1 MKKTIIMS
9 VAAALLGSCA
19 KLTSG
24 DAVPD
29 NDRKYPVSIRFEC
42 PGMTTTRTLNEEP
55 QVTIEDLNLY
65 LFHSTNADAA
75 KHLYLSPATGD
86 FRTELSAGE
95 YTLYAVANVG
105 SDLGNLSEKE
115 LRKAG
120 MTAVN
125 EEDLPHGDI
134 LPLSVQTQLSIT
146 GPANVSVPLVR
157 CLARIEL
164 NLSVAPQQRERI
176 TLRSV
181 QILSAPRLAA
191 YFADN
196 APSEDDAVTNYAPR
210 SITGHSYNGTFYVP
224 ENLQGTVAGITD
236 PTQKAH
242 DNAPEQATCIHIEAV
257 NQTGRKLDYFIYPG
271 ENDTDNFDIRRNR
284 RYIIHATVLGENTI
298 DTRVSTTDVVLGSV
312 KPSYRPDEPLST
324 ELRLLTVNNPDPSY
338 SFSYRIY
345 EGAASELRVQGR
357 PLAQNT
363 PLPVDFSGS
372 EYRLPILYTQTA
384 PGEVRIGLSVT
395 DGYGYSV
402 EKELRATYKAP
413 EPIVADLSPLAGSVC
428 HIAQSFTLDLSE
440 REYEGSFGVV
450 CELPQGAGTLAYGTA
465 SNTITSGRRLTLP
478 AGSHT
483 FFFTGTQSGPALIR
497 FTLSDTN
504 GQSLTVERSVTMT
517 PLIIHIRPR
526 FVYGTCRV
534 PQSGGLVR
542 MDSYLDFSVD
552 TDRPLLHEIALKF
565 DCSLT
570 LESTTTPSTQ
580 KIKKLDPLTCMLTPN
595 RPSYSAQ
602 ALYYSAESPLYYADA
617 SGNPTSVMRHG
628 YQVRDY
634 SRFVQDI
641 TNRPSDNSVSYILDG
656 AVWSHVN
663 K

>member
-1 MKKTIIMS
+1 MT
-9 VAAALLGSCA
+9 
-19 KLTSG
+19 
-24 DAVPD
+24 VP
-29 NDRKYPVSIRFEC
+29 V
-42 PGMTTTRTLNEEP
+42 TLRRI
-55 QVTIEDLNLY
+55 V
-65 LFHSTNADAA
+65 
-75 KHLYLSPATGD
+75 
-86 FRTELSAGE
+86 
-95 YTLYAVANVG
+95 
-105 SDLGNLSEKE
+105 
-115 LRKAG
+115 
-120 MTAVN
+120 
-125 EEDLPHGDI
+125 
-134 LPLSVQTQLSIT
+134 
-146 GPANVSVPLVR
+146 
-157 CLARIEL
+157 ARIDL
-164 NLSVAPQQRERI
+164 KLSVAPQLRERI
-176 TLRSV
+176 ALRSV
-181 QILSAPRLAA
+181 QILSAPLLAA

-196 APSEDDAVTNYAPR
+196 APSEDDAVTDYAPR

-236 PTQKAH
+236 PTQKAP
-242 DNAPEQATCIHIEAV
+242 DKAPEQATCIHIEAV

-284 RYIIHATVLGENTI
+284 RYIVHATVMGENTI

-324 ELRLLTVNNPDPSY
+324 ELRLLTVNNPEPSY

-363 PLPVDFSGS
+363 PLPVDFSGN
-372 EYRLPILYTQTA
+372 EYRLPILYTQAA

-413 EPIVADLSPLAGSVC
+413 EPIVADLSSLAGSVC
-428 HIAQSFTLDLSE
+428 HTAQSFTLDISE

-450 CELPQGAGTLAYGTA
+450 CELAEGAGTLAYGTA
-465 SNTITSGRRLTLP
+465 SNTIAGGRRLTLP

-497 FTLSDTN
+497 LTLSDTN

-570 LESTTTPSTQ
+570 LESTTIPSTQ
-580 KIKKLDPLTCMLTPN
+580 KIKNLDPLTCMLTPN

-628 YQVRDY
+628 YQLRDY
-634 SRFVQDI
+634 SRLVQDI

-656 AVWSHVN
+656 AVWSRVN

>member
-1 MKKTIIMS
+1 MKTYLLLILW
-9 VAAALLGSCA
+9 AAVLCGCS
-19 KLTSG
+19 KLARTE
-24 DAVPD
+24 DPATAAEI
-29 NDRKYPVSIRFEC
+29 PVCFQIEC
-42 PGMTTTRTLNEEP
+42 PKMDEP
-55 QVTIEDLNLY
+55 TKAPTDAQEKTVKDLNLY
-65 LFHSTNADAA
+65 LFCKNAAGKDE
-75 KHLYLSPATGD
+75 HIY
-86 FRTELSAGE
+86 SAGS
-95 YTLYAVANVG
+95 ANITRKLTVG
-105 SDLGNLSEKE
+105 DYDLFVIANAGGDLGN
-115 LRKAG
+115 
-120 MTAVN
+120 MTRAQV
-125 EEDLPHGDI
+125 EQSARTVGGEAALETGSA
-134 LPLSVQTQLSIT
+134 LPLSAKTSF
-146 GPANVSVPLVR
+146 SVKAAMTVPVVLRRIVA
-157 CLARIEL
+157 CIEL

-176 TLRSV
+176 APRSV

-196 APSEDDAVTNYAPR
+196 APSEDDAVTDYASR

-236 PTQKAH
+236 PTQKAP
-242 DNAPEQATCIHIEAV
+242 DKAPEQATCIHIEAV

-284 RYIIHATVLGENTI
+284 RYIVHATVMGENTI

-345 EGAASELRVQGR
+345 EGAASELRIQGR

-363 PLPVDFSGS
+363 PPPVDFSGS
-372 EYRLPILYTQTA
+372 EYRLPILYTQAA

-413 EPIVADLSPLAGSVC
+413 EPIVADLSSLAGSVC
-428 HIAQSFTLDLSE
+428 HTAQSFTLDLSE

-450 CELPQGAGTLAYGTA
+450 CELAEGAGTLAYGTA
-465 SNTITSGRRLTLP
+465 SNTITGGRRLTLP
-478 AGSHT
+478 AGNHT

-497 FTLSDTN
+497 FTLNDTN

-517 PLIIHIRPR
+517 PLIIHVRPR

-570 LESTTTPSTQ
+570 LESTTIPSTQ

-595 RPSYSAQ
+595 RPNYSAQ

-634 SRFVQDI
+634 SRLVQDI

-656 AVWSHVN
+656 AVWSRVN

>member
-1 MKKTIIMS
+1 MKTYLLLILW
-9 VAAALLGSCA
+9 AAVLCGCS
-19 KLTSG
+19 KLARTE
-24 DAVPD
+24 DPATAAEI
-29 NDRKYPVSIRFEC
+29 PVCFQIEC
-42 PGMTTTRTLNEEP
+42 PKMDEP
-55 QVTIEDLNLY
+55 TKAPTDAQEKTVKDLNLY
-65 LFHSTNADAA
+65 LFCKNAAGKDE
-75 KHLYLSPATGD
+75 HIY
-86 FRTELSAGE
+86 SAGS
-95 YTLYAVANVG
+95 ANITRKLTVG
-105 SDLGNLSEKE
+105 DYDLFVIANAGGDLGN
-115 LRKAG
+115 
-120 MTAVN
+120 MTRAQV
-125 EEDLPHGDI
+125 EQSARTVGGEAALETGSA
-134 LPLSVQTQLSIT
+134 LPLSAKTSF
-146 GPANVSVPLVR
+146 SVKAAMTVPVVLRRIVA
-157 CLARIEL
+157 CIEL

-176 TLRSV
+176 APRSV

-196 APSEDDAVTNYAPR
+196 APSEDDAVTDYASR
-210 SITGHSYNGTFYVP
+210 SITGHSYNGTFDVP
-224 ENLQGTVAGITD
+224 ENLQGAVAGVTD
-236 PTQKAH
+236 PTEKAP
-242 DNAPEQATCIHIEAV
+242 DKAPEQATCIHIEAV

-284 RYIIHATVLGENTI
+284 RYIVHATVMGENTI

-345 EGAASELRVQGR
+345 EGAASELRIQGR

-372 EYRLPILYTQTA
+372 EYRLPILYTQAA

-413 EPIVADLSPLAGSVC
+413 EPIVADLSSLAGSVC
-428 HIAQSFTLDLSE
+428 HTAQSFTLDLSE

-450 CELPQGAGTLAYGTA
+450 CELAEGAGTLAYGTA
-465 SNTITSGRRLTLP
+465 SNTITGGRRLTLP
-478 AGSHT
+478 AGNHT

-497 FTLSDTN
+497 FTLNDTN

-517 PLIIHIRPR
+517 PLIIHVRPR

-570 LESTTTPSTQ
+570 LESTTIPSTQ

-595 RPSYSAQ
+595 RPNYSAQ

-634 SRFVQDI
+634 SRLVQDI

-656 AVWSHVN
+656 AVWSRVN

>member
-1 MKKTIIMS
+1 MKTYLLLILW
-9 VAAALLGSCA
+9 AAVLCGCS
-19 KLTSG
+19 KLARTE
-24 DAVPD
+24 DPATAAEI
-29 NDRKYPVSIRFEC
+29 PVCFQIEC
-42 PGMTTTRTLNEEP
+42 PKMDEP
-55 QVTIEDLNLY
+55 TKAPTDAQEKTVKDLNLY
-65 LFHSTNADAA
+65 LFCKNAAGKDE
-75 KHLYLSPATGD
+75 HIY
-86 FRTELSAGE
+86 SAGS
-95 YTLYAVANVG
+95 ANITRKLTVG
-105 SDLGNLSEKE
+105 DYDLFVIANAGGDLGN
-115 LRKAG
+115 
-120 MTAVN
+120 MTRAQV
-125 EEDLPHGDI
+125 EQAARTVGGEAALETGSA
-134 LPLSVQTQLSIT
+134 LPLSAKTSF
-146 GPANVSVPLVR
+146 SVKAAMTVPVVLRRIVA
-157 CLARIEL
+157 CIEL

-176 TLRSV
+176 APRSV

-196 APSEDDAVTNYAPR
+196 APSEDDAVTDYASR

-236 PTQKAH
+236 PTQKAP
-242 DNAPEQATCIHIEAV
+242 DKAPEQATCIHIEAV

-284 RYIIHATVLGENTI
+284 RYIVHATVMGENTI

-345 EGAASELRVQGR
+345 EGAASELRIQGR

-372 EYRLPILYTQTA
+372 EYRLPILYTQAA

-413 EPIVADLSPLAGSVC
+413 EPIVADLSSLAGSVC
-428 HIAQSFTLDLSE
+428 HTAQSFTLDLSE

-450 CELPQGAGTLAYGTA
+450 CELAEGAGTLAYGTA
-465 SNTITSGRRLTLP
+465 SNTITGGRRLTLP
-478 AGSHT
+478 AGNHT

-497 FTLSDTN
+497 FTLNDTN

-517 PLIIHIRPR
+517 PLIIHVRPR

-570 LESTTTPSTQ
+570 LESTTIPSTQ

-595 RPSYSAQ
+595 RPNYSAQ

-634 SRFVQDI
+634 SRLVQDI

-656 AVWSHVN
+656 AVWSRVN

>member
-1 MKKTIIMS
+1 MKTYLLLILW
-9 VAAALLGSCA
+9 AAVLCGCS
-19 KLTSG
+19 KLARTE
-24 DAVPD
+24 DPATAAEI
-29 NDRKYPVSIRFEC
+29 PVCFQIEC
-42 PGMTTTRTLNEEP
+42 PKMDEP
-55 QVTIEDLNLY
+55 TKAPTDAQEKTVKDLNLY
-65 LFHSTNADAA
+65 LFCKNAAGKDE
-75 KHLYLSPATGD
+75 HIY
-86 FRTELSAGE
+86 SAGS
-95 YTLYAVANVG
+95 ANITRKLTVG
-105 SDLGNLSEKE
+105 DYDLFVIANAGGDLGN
-115 LRKAG
+115 
-120 MTAVN
+120 MTRAQV
-125 EEDLPHGDI
+125 EQSARTVGGEAALETGSA
-134 LPLSVQTQLSIT
+134 LPLSAKTSF
-146 GPANVSVPLVR
+146 SVKAAMTVPVVLRRIVA
-157 CLARIEL
+157 CIEL

-176 TLRSV
+176 APRSV

-196 APSEDDAVTNYAPR
+196 APSEDDAVTDYASR

-236 PTQKAH
+236 PTQKAP
-242 DNAPEQATCIHIEAV
+242 DKAPEQATCIHIEAV

-284 RYIIHATVLGENTI
+284 RYIVHATVMGENTI

-345 EGAASELRVQGR
+345 EGAASELRIQGR

-372 EYRLPILYTQTA
+372 EYRLPILYTQAA

-413 EPIVADLSPLAGSVC
+413 EPIVADLSSLAGSVC
-428 HIAQSFTLDLSE
+428 HTAQSFTLDLSE

-450 CELPQGAGTLAYGTA
+450 CELAEGAGTLAYGTA
-465 SNTITSGRRLTLP
+465 SNTITGGRRLTLP
-478 AGSHT
+478 AGNHT

-497 FTLSDTN
+497 FTLNDTN

-517 PLIIHIRPR
+517 PLIIHVRPR

-552 TDRPLLHEIALKF
+552 TDRPLLHEIALQF

-570 LESTTTPSTQ
+570 LESTTIPSTQ

-595 RPSYSAQ
+595 RPNYSAQ
-602 ALYYSAESPLYYADA
+602 ALFYSAESPLYYADA

-634 SRFVQDI
+634 SRLVQDI

-656 AVWSHVN
+656 AVWSRVN

>member
-1 MKKTIIMS
+1 MKTYLLLILW
-9 VAAALLGSCA
+9 AAVLCGCS
-19 KLTSG
+19 KLARTE
-24 DAVPD
+24 DPATAAEI
-29 NDRKYPVSIRFEC
+29 PVCFQIEC
-42 PGMTTTRTLNEEP
+42 PKMDEP
-55 QVTIEDLNLY
+55 TKAPTDAQEKTVKDLNLY
-65 LFHSTNADAA
+65 LFCKNAAGKDE
-75 KHLYLSPATGD
+75 HIY
-86 FRTELSAGE
+86 SAGS
-95 YTLYAVANVG
+95 ANITRKLTVG
-105 SDLGNLSEKE
+105 DYDLFVIANAGGDLGN
-115 LRKAG
+115 
-120 MTAVN
+120 MTRAQV
-125 EEDLPHGDI
+125 EQSARTVGGEAALETGSA
-134 LPLSVQTQLSIT
+134 LPLSAKTSF
-146 GPANVSVPLVR
+146 SVKAAMTVPVVLRRIVA
-157 CLARIEL
+157 CIEL

-176 TLRSV
+176 APRSV

-196 APSEDDAVTNYAPR
+196 APSEDDAVTDSASR

-236 PTQKAH
+236 PTQKAP
-242 DNAPEQATCIHIEAV
+242 DKAPEQATCIHIEAV

-271 ENDTDNFDIRRNR
+271 ENDPDNFDIRRNR
-284 RYIIHATVLGENTI
+284 RYIVHATVMGENTI

-345 EGAASELRVQGR
+345 EGAASELRIQGR

-372 EYRLPILYTQTA
+372 EYRLPILYTQAA

-413 EPIVADLSPLAGSVC
+413 EPIVADLSSLAGSVC
-428 HIAQSFTLDLSE
+428 HTAQSFTLDLSE

-450 CELPQGAGTLAYGTA
+450 CELAEGAGTLAYGTA
-465 SNTITSGRRLTLP
+465 SNTITGGRRLTLP
-478 AGSHT
+478 AGNHT

-497 FTLSDTN
+497 FTLNDTN

-517 PLIIHIRPR
+517 PLIIHVRPR

-570 LESTTTPSTQ
+570 LESTTIPSTQ

-595 RPSYSAQ
+595 RPNYSAQ

-634 SRFVQDI
+634 SRLVQDI

-656 AVWSHVN
+656 AVWSRVN

>member
-1 MKKTIIMS
+1 MKTYLLLILW
-9 VAAALLGSCA
+9 AAVLCGCS
-19 KLTSG
+19 KLARTE
-24 DAVPD
+24 DPATAAEI
-29 NDRKYPVSIRFEC
+29 PVCFQIEC
-42 PGMTTTRTLNEEP
+42 PKMDEP
-55 QVTIEDLNLY
+55 TKAPTDAQEKTVKDLNLY
-65 LFHSTNADAA
+65 LFCKNAAGKDE
-75 KHLYLSPATGD
+75 HIY
-86 FRTELSAGE
+86 SAGS
-95 YTLYAVANVG
+95 ANITRKLTVG
-105 SDLGNLSEKE
+105 DYDLFVIANAGGDLGN
-115 LRKAG
+115 
-120 MTAVN
+120 MTRAQV
-125 EEDLPHGDI
+125 EQSARTVGGEAALETGSA
-134 LPLSVQTQLSIT
+134 LPLSAKTSF
-146 GPANVSVPLVR
+146 SVKAAMTVPVVLRRIVA
-157 CLARIEL
+157 CIEL

-176 TLRSV
+176 APRSV

-196 APSEDDAVTNYAPR
+196 APSEDDAVTDYASR

-236 PTQKAH
+236 PTQKAP
-242 DNAPEQATCIHIEAV
+242 DKAPEQATCIHIEAV

-284 RYIIHATVLGENTI
+284 RYIVHATVMGENTI

-345 EGAASELRVQGR
+345 EGAASELRIQGR

-372 EYRLPILYTQTA
+372 EYRLPILYTQAA

-395 DGYGYSV
+395 DGYGYSG

-413 EPIVADLSPLAGSVC
+413 EPIVADLSSLAGSVC
-428 HIAQSFTLDLSE
+428 HTAQSFTLDLSE

-450 CELPQGAGTLAYGTA
+450 CELAEGAGTLAYGTA
-465 SNTITSGRRLTLP
+465 SNTITGGRRLTLP
-478 AGSHT
+478 AGNHT

-497 FTLSDTN
+497 FTLNDTN

-517 PLIIHIRPR
+517 PLIIHVRPR

-570 LESTTTPSTQ
+570 LESTTIPSTQ

-595 RPSYSAQ
+595 RPNYSAQ

-634 SRFVQDI
+634 SRLVQDI

-656 AVWSHVN
+656 AVWSRVN

>member
-1 MKKTIIMS
+1 MKTYLLLILW
-9 VAAALLGSCA
+9 AAVLCGCS
-19 KLTSG
+19 KLARTE
-24 DAVPD
+24 DPATAAEI
-29 NDRKYPVSIRFEC
+29 PVCFQIEC
-42 PGMTTTRTLNEEP
+42 PKMDEP
-55 QVTIEDLNLY
+55 TKAPTDAQEKTVKDLNLY
-65 LFHSTNADAA
+65 LFCKNAAGKDE
-75 KHLYLSPATGD
+75 HIY
-86 FRTELSAGE
+86 SAGS
-95 YTLYAVANVG
+95 ANITRKLTVG
-105 SDLGNLSEKE
+105 DYDLFVIANAGGDLGN
-115 LRKAG
+115 
-120 MTAVN
+120 MTRAQV
-125 EEDLPHGDI
+125 EQSARTVGGEAALETGSA
-134 LPLSVQTQLSIT
+134 LPLSAKTSF
-146 GPANVSVPLVR
+146 SVKAAMTVPVVLRRIVA
-157 CLARIEL
+157 CIEL

-176 TLRSV
+176 APRSV

-196 APSEDDAVTNYAPR
+196 APSEDDAVTDYASR

-236 PTQKAH
+236 PTQKAP
-242 DNAPEQATCIHIEAV
+242 DKAPEQATCIHIEAV

-284 RYIIHATVLGENTI
+284 RYIVHATVMGENTI

-345 EGAASELRVQGR
+345 EGAASELRIQGR

-372 EYRLPILYTQTA
+372 EYRLPILYTQAA

-413 EPIVADLSPLAGSVC
+413 EPIVADLSSLAGSVC
-428 HIAQSFTLDLSE
+428 HTAQSFTLDLSE

-450 CELPQGAGTLAYGTA
+450 CELAEGAGTLAYGTA
-465 SNTITSGRRLTLP
+465 SNTITGGRRPTLP
-478 AGSHT
+478 AGNHT

-497 FTLSDTN
+497 FTLNDTN

-517 PLIIHIRPR
+517 PLIIHVRPR

-570 LESTTTPSTQ
+570 LESTTIPSTQ

-595 RPSYSAQ
+595 RPNYSAQ

-634 SRFVQDI
+634 SRLVQDI

-656 AVWSHVN
+656 AVWSRVN

>member
-1 MKKTIIMS
+1 MKTYLLLILW
-9 VAAALLGSCA
+9 AAVLCGCS
-19 KLTSG
+19 KLARTE
-24 DAVPD
+24 DPATAAEI
-29 NDRKYPVSIRFEC
+29 PVCFQIEC
-42 PGMTTTRTLNEEP
+42 PKMDEP
-55 QVTIEDLNLY
+55 TKAPTDAQEKTVKDLNLY
-65 LFHSTNADAA
+65 LFCKNAAGKDE
-75 KHLYLSPATGD
+75 HIY
-86 FRTELSAGE
+86 SAGS
-95 YTLYAVANVG
+95 ANITRKLTVG
-105 SDLGNLSEKE
+105 DYDLFVIANAGGDLGN
-115 LRKAG
+115 
-120 MTAVN
+120 MTRAQV
-125 EEDLPHGDI
+125 EQSARTVGGEVALETGSA
-134 LPLSVQTQLSIT
+134 LPLSAKTSF
-146 GPANVSVPLVR
+146 SVKAAMTVPVVLRRIVA
-157 CLARIEL
+157 CIEL

-176 TLRSV
+176 APRSV

-196 APSEDDAVTNYAPR
+196 APSEDDAVTDYASR

-236 PTQKAH
+236 PTQKAP
-242 DNAPEQATCIHIEAV
+242 DKAPEQATCIHIEAV

-284 RYIIHATVLGENTI
+284 RYIVHATVMGENTI

-345 EGAASELRVQGR
+345 EGAASELRIQGR

-372 EYRLPILYTQTA
+372 EYRLPILYTQAA

-413 EPIVADLSPLAGSVC
+413 EPIVADLSSLAGSVC
-428 HIAQSFTLDLSE
+428 HTAQSFTLDLSE

-450 CELPQGAGTLAYGTA
+450 CELAEGAGTLAYGTA
-465 SNTITSGRRLTLP
+465 SNTITGGRRLTLP
-478 AGSHT
+478 AGNHT

-497 FTLSDTN
+497 FTLNDTN

-517 PLIIHIRPR
+517 PLIIHVRPR

-570 LESTTTPSTQ
+570 LESTTIPSTQ

-595 RPSYSAQ
+595 RPNYSAQ

-634 SRFVQDI
+634 SRLVQDI

-656 AVWSHVN
+656 AVWSRVN

>member
-1 MKKTIIMS
+1 MKTYLLLILW
-9 VAAALLGSCA
+9 AAVLCGCS
-19 KLTSG
+19 KLARTE
-24 DAVPD
+24 DPATAAEI
-29 NDRKYPVSIRFEC
+29 PVCFQIEC
-42 PGMTTTRTLNEEP
+42 PQMDEP
-55 QVTIEDLNLY
+55 AKALTDVQEKTVKDLNLY
-65 LFHSTNADAA
+65 LYCKN
-75 KHLYLSPATGD
+75 ATGKD
-86 FRTELSAGE
+86 EHIYSAGS
-95 YTLYAVANVG
+95 ANITRKLTVG
-105 SDLGNLSEKE
+105 DYDLFVIANAGGDLGN
-115 LRKAG
+115 
-120 MTAVN
+120 MTRAQV
-125 EEDLPHGDI
+125 EQSARTVGGEAALETGSA
-134 LPLSVQTQLSIT
+134 LPLSAKTSFSVQAATT
-146 GPANVSVPLVR
+146 VPVVLRRIVA
-157 CLARIEL
+157 CIEL

-176 TLRSV
+176 APRSV

-196 APSEDDAVTNYAPR
+196 APSEDDAVTDYASR

-236 PTQKAH
+236 PTQKAP
-242 DNAPEQATCIHIEAV
+242 DKAPEQATCIHIEAV

-284 RYIIHATVLGENTI
+284 RYIVHATVMGENTI
-298 DTRVSTTDVVLGSV
+298 DTRVSTTDVILGSV

-345 EGAASELRVQGR
+345 EGAASELRIQGR

-372 EYRLPILYTQTA
+372 EYRLPILYTQAA

-413 EPIVADLSPLAGSVC
+413 EPIVADLSSLAGSVC
-428 HIAQSFTLDLSE
+428 HTAQSFTLDLSE

-450 CELPQGAGTLAYGTA
+450 CELAEGAGTLAYGTA
-465 SNTITSGRRLTLP
+465 SNTITGGRRLTLP
-478 AGSHT
+478 AGNHT

-497 FTLSDTN
+497 LTLSDTN

-517 PLIIHIRPR
+517 PLIIHVRPR

-570 LESTTTPSTQ
+570 LESTTIPSTQ

-595 RPSYSAQ
+595 RPNYSAQ

-634 SRFVQDI
+634 SRLVQDI

-656 AVWSHVN
+656 AVWSRVN

>member
-1 MKKTIIMS
+1 MKTYLLLILW
-9 VAAALLGSCA
+9 AAVLCGCS
-19 KLTSG
+19 KLARTE
-24 DAVPD
+24 DPATAAEI
-29 NDRKYPVSIRFEC
+29 PVCFQIEC
-42 PGMTTTRTLNEEP
+42 PQMDEP
-55 QVTIEDLNLY
+55 AKALTDVQEKTVKDLNLY
-65 LFHSTNADAA
+65 LYCKN
-75 KHLYLSPATGD
+75 ATGKD
-86 FRTELSAGE
+86 EHIYSAGS
-95 YTLYAVANVG
+95 ANITRKLTVG
-105 SDLGNLSEKE
+105 DYDLFVIANAGGDLGN
-115 LRKAG
+115 
-120 MTAVN
+120 MTRAQVEQSARTVGGEAVL
-125 EEDLPHGDI
+125 ETGSA
-134 LPLSVQTQLSIT
+134 LPLSAKTSF
-146 GPANVSVPLVR
+146 SVKAATTVPVVLRRIVA
-157 CLARIEL
+157 CIEL
-164 NLSVAPQQRERI
+164 NLSVAPQLRERI
-176 TLRSV
+176 ALRSV
-181 QILSAPRLAA
+181 QILSAPLLAA

-196 APSEDDAVTNYAPR
+196 APSEDDAVTDYAPGASRATLTTER
-210 SITGHSYNGTFYVP
+210 STCRRICKAPWPALRY
-224 ENLQGTVAGITD
+224 
-236 PTQKAH
+236 PTQKAP
-242 DNAPEQATCIHIEAV
+242 DKTPEQATCIHIEAV

-284 RYIIHATVLGENTI
+284 RYIVHATVMGENTI

-324 ELRLLTVNNPDPSY
+324 ELRLLTVNNPEPSY

-363 PLPVDFSGS
+363 PLPVDFSGN
-372 EYRLPILYTQTA
+372 EYRLPILYTQAA

-428 HIAQSFTLDLSE
+428 HTAQSFTLDISE

-450 CELPQGAGTLAYGTA
+450 CELAEGAGTLAYGTA
-465 SNTITSGRRLTLP
+465 SNTITGGRRLTLP

-634 SRFVQDI
+634 SRLVQDI

-656 AVWSHVN
+656 AVWSRVN

>member
-1 MKKTIIMS
+1 MKTYLLLILW
-9 VAAALLGSCA
+9 AAVLCGCS
-19 KLTSG
+19 KLARTE
-24 DAVPD
+24 DPATAAEI
-29 NDRKYPVSIRFEC
+29 PVCFQIEC
-42 PGMTTTRTLNEEP
+42 PKMDEP
-55 QVTIEDLNLY
+55 TKAPTDAQEKTVKDLNLY
-65 LFHSTNADAA
+65 LFCKNAAGKDE
-75 KHLYLSPATGD
+75 HIY
-86 FRTELSAGE
+86 SAGS
-95 YTLYAVANVG
+95 ANITRKLTVG
-105 SDLGNLSEKE
+105 DYDLFVIANAGGDLGN
-115 LRKAG
+115 
-120 MTAVN
+120 MTRAQV
-125 EEDLPHGDI
+125 EQSARTVGGEAALETGSA
-134 LPLSVQTQLSIT
+134 LPLSAKTSF
-146 GPANVSVPLVR
+146 SVKAAMTVPVVLRRIVA
-157 CLARIEL
+157 CIEL

-176 TLRSV
+176 APRSV

-196 APSEDDAVTNYAPR
+196 APSEDDAVTDYASR

-236 PTQKAH
+236 PTQKAP
-242 DNAPEQATCIHIEAV
+242 DKAPEQATCIHIEAV

-284 RYIIHATVLGENTI
+284 RYIVHATVMGENTI

-345 EGAASELRVQGR
+345 EGAASELRIQGR

-372 EYRLPILYTQTA
+372 EYRLPILYTQAA

-413 EPIVADLSPLAGSVC
+413 EPIVADLSSLAGSVC
-428 HIAQSFTLDLSE
+428 HTAQSFTLDLSE

-450 CELPQGAGTLAYGTA
+450 CELAEGAGTLAYGTA
-465 SNTITSGRRLTLP
+465 SNTITGGRRLTLP
-478 AGSHT
+478 AGNHT

-497 FTLSDTN
+497 FTLNDTN

-517 PLIIHIRPR
+517 PLIIHVRPR

-570 LESTTTPSTQ
+570 LESTTIPSTQ

-595 RPSYSAQ
+595 RPNYSAQ

-634 SRFVQDI
+634 SRLVQDI

-656 AVWSHVN
+656 AVWSRVN

>member
-1 MKKTIIMS
+1 MKTYLLLILW
-9 VAAALLGSCA
+9 AAVLCGCS
-19 KLTSG
+19 KLARTE
-24 DAVPD
+24 DPATAAEI
-29 NDRKYPVSIRFEC
+29 PVCFQIEC
-42 PGMTTTRTLNEEP
+42 PKMDEP
-55 QVTIEDLNLY
+55 TKAPTDAQEKTVKDLNLY
-65 LFHSTNADAA
+65 LFCKNAAGKDE
-75 KHLYLSPATGD
+75 HIY
-86 FRTELSAGE
+86 SAGS
-95 YTLYAVANVG
+95 ANITRKLTVG
-105 SDLGNLSEKE
+105 DYDLFVIANAGGDLGN
-115 LRKAG
+115 
-120 MTAVN
+120 MTRAQV
-125 EEDLPHGDI
+125 EQSARTVGGEAALETGSA
-134 LPLSVQTQLSIT
+134 LPLSAKTSF
-146 GPANVSVPLVR
+146 SVKAAMTVPVVLRRIVA
-157 CLARIEL
+157 CIEL

-176 TLRSV
+176 APRSV

-196 APSEDDAVTNYAPR
+196 APSEDDAVTDYASR

-236 PTQKAH
+236 PTQKAP
-242 DNAPEQATCIHIEAV
+242 DKAPEQATCIHIEAV

-284 RYIIHATVLGENTI
+284 RYIVHAIVMGENTI

-345 EGAASELRVQGR
+345 EGAASELRIQGR

-372 EYRLPILYTQTA
+372 EYRLPILYTQAA

-413 EPIVADLSPLAGSVC
+413 EPIVADLSSLAGSVC
-428 HIAQSFTLDLSE
+428 HTAQSFTLDLSE

-450 CELPQGAGTLAYGTA
+450 CELAEGAGTLAYGTA
-465 SNTITSGRRLTLP
+465 SNTITGGRRLTLP
-478 AGSHT
+478 AGNHT

-497 FTLSDTN
+497 FTLNDTN

-517 PLIIHIRPR
+517 PLIIHVRPR

-570 LESTTTPSTQ
+570 LESTTIPSTQ

-595 RPSYSAQ
+595 RPNYSAQ

-634 SRFVQDI
+634 SRLVQDI

-656 AVWSHVN
+656 AVWSRVN

>member
-1 MKKTIIMS
+1 MKTYLLLILW
-9 VAAALLGSCA
+9 AAVLCGCS
-19 KLTSG
+19 KLARTE
-24 DAVPD
+24 DPATAAEI
-29 NDRKYPVSIRFEC
+29 PVCFQIEC
-42 PGMTTTRTLNEEP
+42 PKMDEP
-55 QVTIEDLNLY
+55 TKAPTDAQEKTVKDLNLY
-65 LFHSTNADAA
+65 LFCKNAAGKDE
-75 KHLYLSPATGD
+75 HIY
-86 FRTELSAGE
+86 SAGS
-95 YTLYAVANVG
+95 ANITRKLTVG
-105 SDLGNLSEKE
+105 DYDLFVIANAGGDLGN
-115 LRKAG
+115 
-120 MTAVN
+120 MTRAQV
-125 EEDLPHGDI
+125 EQSARTVGGEAALETGSA
-134 LPLSVQTQLSIT
+134 LPLSAKTSF
-146 GPANVSVPLVR
+146 SVKAAMTVPVVLRRIVA
-157 CLARIEL
+157 CIEL

-176 TLRSV
+176 APRSV

-196 APSEDDAVTNYAPR
+196 APSEDDAVTDYASR

-236 PTQKAH
+236 PTQKAP
-242 DNAPEQATCIHIEAV
+242 DKAPEQATCIHIEAV

-284 RYIIHATVLGENTI
+284 RYIVHATVLGENTI

-324 ELRLLTVNNPDPSY
+324 ELRLLTVNNPEPSY

-372 EYRLPILYTQTA
+372 EYRLPILYTQAA

-413 EPIVADLSPLAGSVC
+413 EPIVADLSSLAGSVC
-428 HIAQSFTLDLSE
+428 HTAQSFTLDLSE

-450 CELPQGAGTLAYGTA
+450 CELAEGAGTLAYGTA
-465 SNTITSGRRLTLP
+465 SNTITGGRRLTLP
-478 AGSHT
+478 AGNHT

-497 FTLSDTN
+497 FTLNDTN

-517 PLIIHIRPR
+517 PLIIHVRPR

-570 LESTTTPSTQ
+570 LESTTIPSTQ

-595 RPSYSAQ
+595 RPNYSAQ

-634 SRFVQDI
+634 SRLVQDI

-656 AVWSHVN
+656 AVWSRVN

>member
-1 MKKTIIMS
+1 MKTYLLLILW
-9 VAAALLGSCA
+9 AAVLCGCS
-19 KLTSG
+19 KLARTE
-24 DAVPD
+24 DPATAAEI
-29 NDRKYPVSIRFEC
+29 PVCFQIEC
-42 PGMTTTRTLNEEP
+42 PKMDEP
-55 QVTIEDLNLY
+55 TKAPTDAQEKTVKDLNLY
-65 LFHSTNADAA
+65 LFCKNAAGKDE
-75 KHLYLSPATGD
+75 HIY
-86 FRTELSAGE
+86 SAGS
-95 YTLYAVANVG
+95 ANITRKLTVG
-105 SDLGNLSEKE
+105 DYDLFVIANAGGDLGN
-115 LRKAG
+115 
-120 MTAVN
+120 MTRAQV
-125 EEDLPHGDI
+125 EQSARTVGGEAALETGSA
-134 LPLSVQTQLSIT
+134 LPLSAKTSF
-146 GPANVSVPLVR
+146 SVKAAMTVPVVLRRIVA
-157 CLARIEL
+157 CIEL

-176 TLRSV
+176 APRSV

-196 APSEDDAVTNYAPR
+196 APSEDDAVTDYASR

-236 PTQKAH
+236 PTQKAP
-242 DNAPEQATCIHIEAV
+242 DKAPEQATCIHIEAV

-284 RYIIHATVLGENTI
+284 RYIVHATVMGENTI
-298 DTRVSTTDVVLGSV
+298 DTRVSTTDVVVGSV

-345 EGAASELRVQGR
+345 EGAASELRIQGR

-372 EYRLPILYTQTA
+372 EYRLPILYTQAA

-413 EPIVADLSPLAGSVC
+413 EPIVADLSSLAGSVC
-428 HIAQSFTLDLSE
+428 HTAQSFTLDLSE

-450 CELPQGAGTLAYGTA
+450 CELAEGAGTLAYGTA
-465 SNTITSGRRLTLP
+465 SNTITGGRRLTLP
-478 AGSHT
+478 AGNHT

-497 FTLSDTN
+497 FTLNDTN

-517 PLIIHIRPR
+517 PLIIHVRPR

-570 LESTTTPSTQ
+570 LESTTIPSTQ

-595 RPSYSAQ
+595 RPNYSAQ

-634 SRFVQDI
+634 SRLVQDI

-656 AVWSHVN
+656 AVWSRVN

>member
-1 MKKTIIMS
+1 MKTYLLLILW
-9 VAAALLGSCA
+9 AAVLCGCS
-19 KLTSG
+19 KLARTE
-24 DAVPD
+24 DPATAAEI
-29 NDRKYPVSIRFEC
+29 PVCFQIEC
-42 PGMTTTRTLNEEP
+42 PKMDEP
-55 QVTIEDLNLY
+55 TKAPTDAQEKTVKDLNLY
-65 LFHSTNADAA
+65 LFCKNAAGKDE
-75 KHLYLSPATGD
+75 HIY
-86 FRTELSAGE
+86 SAGS
-95 YTLYAVANVG
+95 ANITRKLTVG
-105 SDLGNLSEKE
+105 DYDLFVIANAGGDLGN
-115 LRKAG
+115 
-120 MTAVN
+120 MTRAQV
-125 EEDLPHGDI
+125 EQSARTVGGEAALETGSA
-134 LPLSVQTQLSIT
+134 LPLSAKTSF
-146 GPANVSVPLVR
+146 SVKAAMTVPVVLRRIVA
-157 CLARIEL
+157 CIEL

-176 TLRSV
+176 APRSV

-196 APSEDDAVTNYAPR
+196 APSEDDAVTDYASR

-236 PTQKAH
+236 PTQKAP
-242 DNAPEQATCIHIEAV
+242 DKAPEQATCIHIEAV

-284 RYIIHATVLGENTI
+284 RYIVHATVMGENTI

-345 EGAASELRVQGR
+345 EGAASELRIQGR

-372 EYRLPILYTQTA
+372 EYRLPILYTQAA

-413 EPIVADLSPLAGSVC
+413 EPIVADLSSLAGSVC
-428 HIAQSFTLDLSE
+428 HTAQSFTLDPSE

-450 CELPQGAGTLAYGTA
+450 CELAEGAGTLAYGTA
-465 SNTITSGRRLTLP
+465 SNTITGGRRLTLP
-478 AGSHT
+478 AGNHT

-497 FTLSDTN
+497 FTLNDTN

-517 PLIIHIRPR
+517 PLIIHVRPR

-570 LESTTTPSTQ
+570 LESTTIPSTQ

-595 RPSYSAQ
+595 RPNYSAQ

-634 SRFVQDI
+634 SRLVQDI

-656 AVWSHVN
+656 AVWSRVN

>member
-1 MKKTIIMS
+1 MKTYLLLILW
-9 VAAALLGSCA
+9 AAVLCGCS
-19 KLTSG
+19 KLARTE
-24 DAVPD
+24 DPATAAEI
-29 NDRKYPVSIRFEC
+29 PVCFQIEC
-42 PGMTTTRTLNEEP
+42 PQMDEP
-55 QVTIEDLNLY
+55 AKALTDAQEKTVKDLNLY
-65 LFHSTNADAA
+65 LFCKN
-75 KHLYLSPATGD
+75 ATGKD
-86 FRTELSAGE
+86 EHIYSAGSANITRKLTVGD
-95 YTLYAVANVG
+95 YDLFVIAYAG
-105 SDLGNLSEKE
+105 GDLGN
-115 LRKAG
+115 
-120 MTAVN
+120 MTRAQV
-125 EEDLPHGDI
+125 EQSARTVGGEAALETGSA
-134 LPLSVQTQLSIT
+134 LPLSAKTSF
-146 GPANVSVPLVR
+146 SVKAATTVPVVLRRIVA
-157 CLARIEL
+157 CIEL
-164 NLSVAPQQRERI
+164 NLSVAPQLRERI
-176 TLRSV
+176 ALRSV
-181 QILSAPRLAA
+181 QILSAPLLAA

-196 APSEDDAVTNYAPR
+196 APSEDDAVTDYAPR

-236 PTQKAH
+236 PTQKAP
-242 DNAPEQATCIHIEAV
+242 DKAPEQATCIHIEAV

-284 RYIIHATVLGENTI
+284 RYIVHATVMGESTI

-324 ELRLLTVNNPDPSY
+324 ELRLLTVNNPEPSY

-345 EGAASELRVQGR
+345 EGTASELRVQGR

-363 PLPVDFSGS
+363 PLPVDFSGN
-372 EYRLPILYTQTA
+372 EYRLPILYTQAA

-413 EPIVADLSPLAGSVC
+413 EPIVADLSSLAGSVC
-428 HIAQSFTLDLSE
+428 HTAQSFTLDLSE

-450 CELPQGAGTLAYGTA
+450 CELAEGAGTLAYGTA
-465 SNTITSGRRLTLP
+465 SNTITGGRRLTLP

-517 PLIIHIRPR
+517 PLIIHVRPR

-542 MDSYLDFSVD
+542 IDSYLDFSVD
-552 TDRPLLHEIALKF
+552 TDRPPLHEIALKF
-565 DCSLT
+565 DCSLM
-570 LESTTTPSTQ
+570 LENTMIPPTQ

-628 YQVRDY
+628 YQVEDY
-634 SRFVQDI
+634 SRLVQDI

>member
-1 MKKTIIMS
+1 MKTYLLLILW
-9 VAAALLGSCA
+9 AAVLCGCS
-19 KLTSG
+19 KLARTE
-24 DAVPD
+24 DPATAAEI
-29 NDRKYPVSIRFEC
+29 PVCFQIEC
-42 PGMTTTRTLNEEP
+42 PKMDEP
-55 QVTIEDLNLY
+55 TKAPTDAQEKTVKDLNLY
-65 LFHSTNADAA
+65 LFCKNAAGKDE
-75 KHLYLSPATGD
+75 HIY
-86 FRTELSAGE
+86 SAGS
-95 YTLYAVANVG
+95 ANITRKLTVG
-105 SDLGNLSEKE
+105 DYDLFVIANAGGDLGN
-115 LRKAG
+115 
-120 MTAVN
+120 MTRAQV
-125 EEDLPHGDI
+125 EQSARTVGGEAALETGSA
-134 LPLSVQTQLSIT
+134 LPLSAKTSF
-146 GPANVSVPLVR
+146 SVKAAMTVPVVLRRIVA
-157 CLARIEL
+157 CIEL
-164 NLSVAPQQRERI
+164 NLSVASQQRERI
-176 TLRSV
+176 APRSV

-196 APSEDDAVTNYAPR
+196 APSEDDAVTDYASR

-236 PTQKAH
+236 PTQKAP
-242 DNAPEQATCIHIEAV
+242 DKAPEQATCIHIEAV

-284 RYIIHATVLGENTI
+284 RYIVHATVMGENTI

-345 EGAASELRVQGR
+345 EGAASELRIQGR

-372 EYRLPILYTQTA
+372 EYRLPILYTQAA

-413 EPIVADLSPLAGSVC
+413 EPIVADLSSLAGSVC
-428 HIAQSFTLDLSE
+428 HTAQSFTLDLSE

-450 CELPQGAGTLAYGTA
+450 CELAEGAGTLAYGTA
-465 SNTITSGRRLTLP
+465 SNTITGGRRLTLP
-478 AGSHT
+478 AGNHT

-497 FTLSDTN
+497 FTLNDTN

-517 PLIIHIRPR
+517 PLIIHVRPR

-570 LESTTTPSTQ
+570 LESTTIPSTQ

-595 RPSYSAQ
+595 RPNYSAQ

-634 SRFVQDI
+634 SRLVQDI

-656 AVWSHVN
+656 AVWSRVN

>member
-1 MKKTIIMS
+1 MKTYLLLILW
-9 VAAALLGSCA
+9 AAVLCGCS
-19 KLTSG
+19 KLARTE
-24 DAVPD
+24 DPATAAEI
-29 NDRKYPVSIRFEC
+29 PVCFQIEC
-42 PGMTTTRTLNEEP
+42 PQMDEP
-55 QVTIEDLNLY
+55 TKALTDAQEKTVKDLNLY
-65 LFHSTNADAA
+65 LYCKN
-75 KHLYLSPATGD
+75 ATGKD
-86 FRTELSAGE
+86 EHIYSAGS
-95 YTLYAVANVG
+95 ANITRKLTVG
-105 SDLGNLSEKE
+105 DYDLFVIANAGGDLGN
-115 LRKAG
+115 
-120 MTAVN
+120 MTRAQV
-125 EEDLPHGDI
+125 EQSARTVGGEAALETGSA
-134 LPLSVQTQLSIT
+134 LPLSAKTSF
-146 GPANVSVPLVR
+146 SVKAAMTVPVVLRRIVA
-157 CLARIEL
+157 CIEL

-176 TLRSV
+176 APRSV

-196 APSEDDAVTNYAPR
+196 APSEDDAVTDYASR

-236 PTQKAH
+236 PTQKAP
-242 DNAPEQATCIHIEAV
+242 DKAPEQATCIHIEAV

-284 RYIIHATVLGENTI
+284 RYIVHATVLGENTI

-324 ELRLLTVNNPDPSY
+324 ELRLLTVNNPEPSY

-372 EYRLPILYTQTA
+372 EYRLPILYTQAA

-413 EPIVADLSPLAGSVC
+413 EPIVADLSSLAGSVC
-428 HIAQSFTLDLSE
+428 HTAQSFTLDLSE

-450 CELPQGAGTLAYGTA
+450 CELAEGAGTLAYGTA
-465 SNTITSGRRLTLP
+465 SNTITGGRRLTLP
-478 AGSHT
+478 AGNHT

-497 FTLSDTN
+497 FTLNDTN

-517 PLIIHIRPR
+517 PLIIHVRPR

-570 LESTTTPSTQ
+570 LESTTIPSTQ

-595 RPSYSAQ
+595 RPNYSAQ

-634 SRFVQDI
+634 SRLVQDI

-656 AVWSHVN
+656 AVWSRVN

>member
-1 MKKTIIMS
+1 MKTYLLLILW
-9 VAAALLGSCA
+9 AAVLCGCS
-19 KLTSG
+19 KLARTE
-24 DAVPD
+24 DPATAAEI
-29 NDRKYPVSIRFEC
+29 PVCFQIEC
-42 PGMTTTRTLNEEP
+42 PKMDEP
-55 QVTIEDLNLY
+55 TKAPTDAQEKTVKDLNLY
-65 LFHSTNADAA
+65 LFCKNAAGKDE
-75 KHLYLSPATGD
+75 HIY
-86 FRTELSAGE
+86 SAGS
-95 YTLYAVANVG
+95 ANITRKLTVG
-105 SDLGNLSEKE
+105 DYDLFVIANAGGDLGN
-115 LRKAG
+115 
-120 MTAVN
+120 MTRAQV
-125 EEDLPHGDI
+125 EQSARTVGGEAALETGSA
-134 LPLSVQTQLSIT
+134 LPLSAKTSF
-146 GPANVSVPLVR
+146 SVKAAMTVPVVLRRIVA
-157 CLARIEL
+157 CIEL

-176 TLRSV
+176 APRSV

-196 APSEDDAVTNYAPR
+196 APSEDDAVTDYASR

-236 PTQKAH
+236 PTQKAP
-242 DNAPEQATCIHIEAV
+242 DKAPEQATCIHIEAV

-284 RYIIHATVLGENTI
+284 RYIVHATVMGENTI

-345 EGAASELRVQGR
+345 EGAASELRIQGR

-372 EYRLPILYTQTA
+372 EYRLPILYTQAA

-413 EPIVADLSPLAGSVC
+413 EPIVADLSSLAGSVC
-428 HIAQSFTLDLSE
+428 HTAQSFTLDLSE

-450 CELPQGAGTLAYGTA
+450 CELAEGAGTLAYGTA
-465 SNTITSGRRLTLP
+465 SNTITGGRRLTLP
-478 AGSHT
+478 AGNHT

-497 FTLSDTN
+497 FTLNDTN

-517 PLIIHIRPR
+517 PLIIHVRPR

-570 LESTTTPSTQ
+570 LESTTIPSTQ
-580 KIKKLDPLTCMLTPN
+580 KIKNLDPLTCMLTPN

-628 YQVRDY
+628 YQLRDY
-634 SRFVQDI
+634 SRLVQDI

-656 AVWSHVN
+656 AVWSRVN

>member
-1 MKKTIIMS
+1 MKTYLLLILW
-9 VAAALLGSCA
+9 AAVLCGCS
-19 KLTSG
+19 KLARTE
-24 DAVPD
+24 DPATAAEI
-29 NDRKYPVSIRFEC
+29 PVCFQIEC
-42 PGMTTTRTLNEEP
+42 PQMDEP
-55 QVTIEDLNLY
+55 AKALTDAQEKTVKDLNLY
-65 LFHSTNADAA
+65 LYCKN
-75 KHLYLSPATGD
+75 ATGKD
-86 FRTELSAGE
+86 EHIYSAGSANITRKLTVGD
-95 YTLYAVANVG
+95 YDLFVIAYAG
-105 SDLGNLSEKE
+105 GDLGN
-115 LRKAG
+115 
-120 MTAVN
+120 MTRAQV
-125 EEDLPHGDI
+125 EQSARTVGGEAALETGSA
-134 LPLSVQTQLSIT
+134 LPLSAKTSF
-146 GPANVSVPLVR
+146 SVKAATTVPVVLRRIVA
-157 CLARIEL
+157 CIEL
-164 NLSVAPQQRERI
+164 NLSVAPQLRERI
-176 TLRSV
+176 ALRSV
-181 QILSAPRLAA
+181 QILSAPLLAA

-196 APSEDDAVTNYAPR
+196 APSEDDAVTDYAPR

-236 PTQKAH
+236 PTQKAP
-242 DNAPEQATCIHIEAV
+242 DKAPEQATCIHIEAV

-284 RYIIHATVLGENTI
+284 RYIVHATVMGENTI

-372 EYRLPILYTQTA
+372 EYRLPILYTQAA

-428 HIAQSFTLDLSE
+428 HTAQSFTLDLSE

-450 CELPQGAGTLAYGTA
+450 CELAEGAGTLAYGTA
-465 SNTITSGRRLTLP
+465 SNTITDGRRLTLP

-517 PLIIHIRPR
+517 PLTIHIRPR

-552 TDRPLLHEIALKF
+552 TDRPLLHEIVLKF

-570 LESTTTPSTQ
+570 LESSTTPSTQ

-628 YQVRDY
+628 YQLRDY
-634 SRFVQDI
+634 SRLVQDI

-656 AVWSHVN
+656 AVWSRVN

>member
-1 MKKTIIMS
+1 MKTYLLLILW
-9 VAAALLGSCA
+9 AAVLCGCS
-19 KLTSG
+19 KLARTE
-24 DAVPD
+24 DPATAAEI
-29 NDRKYPVSIRFEC
+29 PVCFQIEC
-42 PGMTTTRTLNEEP
+42 PKMDEP
-55 QVTIEDLNLY
+55 TKAPTDAQEKTVKDLNLY
-65 LFHSTNADAA
+65 LFCKNAAGKDE
-75 KHLYLSPATGD
+75 HIS
-86 FRTELSAGE
+86 SAGS
-95 YTLYAVANVG
+95 ANITRKLTVG
-105 SDLGNLSEKE
+105 DYDLFVIANAGGDLGN
-115 LRKAG
+115 
-120 MTAVN
+120 MTRAQV
-125 EEDLPHGDI
+125 EQSARTVGGEAALETGSA
-134 LPLSVQTQLSIT
+134 LPLSAKTSF
-146 GPANVSVPLVR
+146 SVKAAMTVPVVLRRIVA
-157 CLARIEL
+157 CIEL

-176 TLRSV
+176 APRSV

-196 APSEDDAVTNYAPR
+196 APSEDDAVTDYASR

-236 PTQKAH
+236 PTQKAP
-242 DNAPEQATCIHIEAV
+242 DKAPEQATCIHIEAV

-284 RYIIHATVLGENTI
+284 RYIVHATVMGENTI

-345 EGAASELRVQGR
+345 EGAASELRIQGR

-372 EYRLPILYTQTA
+372 EYRLPILYTQAA

-413 EPIVADLSPLAGSVC
+413 EPIVADLSSLAGSVC
-428 HIAQSFTLDLSE
+428 HTAQSFTLDLSE

-450 CELPQGAGTLAYGTA
+450 CELAEGAGTLAYGTA
-465 SNTITSGRRLTLP
+465 SNTITGGRRLTLP
-478 AGSHT
+478 AGNHT

-497 FTLSDTN
+497 FTLNDTN

-517 PLIIHIRPR
+517 PLIIHVRPR

-570 LESTTTPSTQ
+570 LESTTIPSTQ

-595 RPSYSAQ
+595 RPNYSAQ

-634 SRFVQDI
+634 SRLVQDI

-656 AVWSHVN
+656 AVWSRVN

>member
-1 MKKTIIMS
+1 MKTYLLLILW
-9 VAAALLGSCA
+9 AAVLCGCS
-19 KLTSG
+19 KLARTE
-24 DAVPD
+24 DPATAAEI
-29 NDRKYPVSIRFEC
+29 PVCFQIEC
-42 PGMTTTRTLNEEP
+42 PQMDEP
-55 QVTIEDLNLY
+55 TKALTDAQEKTVKDLNLY
-65 LFHSTNADAA
+65 LYCKN
-75 KHLYLSPATGD
+75 ATGKD
-86 FRTELSAGE
+86 EHIYSAGS
-95 YTLYAVANVG
+95 ANITRKLTVG
-105 SDLGNLSEKE
+105 DYDLFVIANAGGDLGN
-115 LRKAG
+115 
-120 MTAVN
+120 MTRAQV
-125 EEDLPHGDI
+125 EQSARTVGGEAALETGSA
-134 LPLSVQTQLSIT
+134 LPLSAKTSF
-146 GPANVSVPLVR
+146 SVKAATTVPVVLRRIVA
-157 CLARIEL
+157 CIEL

-176 TLRSV
+176 APRSV

-196 APSEDDAVTNYAPR
+196 APSEDDAVTDYASR

-236 PTQKAH
+236 PTQKAP
-242 DNAPEQATCIHIEAV
+242 DKAPEQATCIHIEAV

-284 RYIIHATVLGENTI
+284 RYIVHATVMGENTI

-345 EGAASELRVQGR
+345 EGAASELRIQGR

-372 EYRLPILYTQTA
+372 EYRLPILYTQAA

-413 EPIVADLSPLAGSVC
+413 EPIVADLSSLAGSVC
-428 HIAQSFTLDLSE
+428 HTAQSFTLDLSE

-450 CELPQGAGTLAYGTA
+450 CELAEGAGTLAYGTA
-465 SNTITSGRRLTLP
+465 SNTITGGRRLTLP
-478 AGSHT
+478 AGNHT

-497 FTLSDTN
+497 FTLNDTN

-517 PLIIHIRPR
+517 PLIIHVRPR

-570 LESTTTPSTQ
+570 LESTTIPSTQ

-595 RPSYSAQ
+595 RPNYSAQ

-634 SRFVQDI
+634 SRLVQDI

-656 AVWSHVN
+656 AVWSRVN

>member
-1 MKKTIIMS
+1 
-9 VAAALLGSCA
+9 
-19 KLTSG
+19 
-24 DAVPD
+24 
-29 NDRKYPVSIRFEC
+29 
-42 PGMTTTRTLNEEP
+42 MT
-55 QVTIEDLNLY
+55 D
-65 LFHSTNADAA
+65 
-75 KHLYLSPATGD
+75 
-86 FRTELSAGE
+86 
-95 YTLYAVANVG
+95 YA
-105 SDLGNLSEKE
+105 S
-115 LRKAG
+115 
-120 MTAVN
+120 
-125 EEDLPHGDI
+125 
-134 LPLSVQTQLSIT
+134 
-146 GPANVSVPLVR
+146 
-157 CLARIEL
+157 
-164 NLSVAPQQRERI
+164 
-176 TLRSV
+176 
-181 QILSAPRLAA
+181 
-191 YFADN
+191 
-196 APSEDDAVTNYAPR
+196 R

-236 PTQKAH
+236 PTQKAP
-242 DNAPEQATCIHIEAV
+242 DKAPEQATCIHIEAV

-284 RYIIHATVLGENTI
+284 RYIVHATVMGENTI

-345 EGAASELRVQGR
+345 EGAASELRIQGR

-372 EYRLPILYTQTA
+372 EYRLPILYTQAA

-413 EPIVADLSPLAGSVC
+413 EPIVADLSSLAGSVC
-428 HIAQSFTLDLSE
+428 HTAQSFTLDLSE

-450 CELPQGAGTLAYGTA
+450 CELAEGAGTLAYGTA
-465 SNTITSGRRLTLP
+465 SNTITGGRRLTLP

-497 FTLSDTN
+497 LTLSDTN

-570 LESTTTPSTQ
+570 LESTTIPSTQ

-595 RPSYSAQ
+595 RPNYSAQ

-634 SRFVQDI
+634 SRLVQDI

-656 AVWSHVN
+656 AVWSRVN

>member
-1 MKKTIIMS
+1 MKTYLLLILW
-9 VAAALLGSCA
+9 AAVLCGCS
-19 KLTSG
+19 KLARTE
-24 DAVPD
+24 DPATAAEI
-29 NDRKYPVSIRFEC
+29 PVCFQIEC
-42 PGMTTTRTLNEEP
+42 PQMDEP
-55 QVTIEDLNLY
+55 TKALTDAQEKTVKDLNLY
-65 LFHSTNADAA
+65 LYCKN
-75 KHLYLSPATGD
+75 ATGKD
-86 FRTELSAGE
+86 EHIYSAGS
-95 YTLYAVANVG
+95 ANITRKLTVG
-105 SDLGNLSEKE
+105 DYDLFVIANAGGDLGN
-115 LRKAG
+115 
-120 MTAVN
+120 MTRAQV
-125 EEDLPHGDI
+125 EQSARTVGGEAALETGSA
-134 LPLSVQTQLSIT
+134 LPLSAKTSF
-146 GPANVSVPLVR
+146 SVKAAMTVPVVLRRIVA
-157 CLARIEL
+157 CIEL
-164 NLSVAPQQRERI
+164 NLSVAPQLRERI
-176 TLRSV
+176 ALRSV

-196 APSEDDAVTNYAPR
+196 APSEDDAVTDYASR
-210 SITGHSYNGTFYVP
+210 SITGHYYNGTFYVP

-236 PTQKAH
+236 PTQKAP
-242 DNAPEQATCIHIEAV
+242 DKAPEQATCIHIEAV

-284 RYIIHATVLGENTI
+284 RYIVHATVMGENTI

-345 EGAASELRVQGR
+345 EGAASELRIQGR

-372 EYRLPILYTQTA
+372 EYRLPILYTQAA

-413 EPIVADLSPLAGSVC
+413 EPIVADLSSLAGSVC
-428 HIAQSFTLDLSE
+428 HTAQSFTLDLSE

-450 CELPQGAGTLAYGTA
+450 CELAEGAGTLAYGTA
-465 SNTITSGRRLTLP
+465 SNTITGGRRLTLP
-478 AGSHT
+478 VGNHT

-497 FTLSDTN
+497 FTLNDTN
-504 GQSLTVERSVTMT
+504 GQSLTVEHSVTMT
-517 PLIIHIRPR
+517 PLMIHIRPR

-656 AVWSHVN
+656 AVWSRVN

>member
-1 MKKTIIMS
+1 MKTYLLLILW
-9 VAAALLGSCA
+9 AAVLCGCS
-19 KLTSG
+19 KLARTE
-24 DAVPD
+24 DPATAAEI
-29 NDRKYPVSIRFEC
+29 PVCFQIEC
-42 PGMTTTRTLNEEP
+42 PQMDEP
-55 QVTIEDLNLY
+55 TKALTDAQEKTVKDLNLY
-65 LFHSTNADAA
+65 LFCKN
-75 KHLYLSPATGD
+75 ATGKD
-86 FRTELSAGE
+86 EHIYSAGS
-95 YTLYAVANVG
+95 ANITRKLTVG
-105 SDLGNLSEKE
+105 DYDLFVIANAGGDLGN
-115 LRKAG
+115 
-120 MTAVN
+120 MTRAQV
-125 EEDLPHGDI
+125 EQSARTVGGEAALETGSA
-134 LPLSVQTQLSIT
+134 LPLSAKTSF
-146 GPANVSVPLVR
+146 SVKAATTVPVVLRRIVA
-157 CLARIEL
+157 CIEL
-164 NLSVAPQQRERI
+164 NLSVAPQLRERI
-176 TLRSV
+176 ALRSV

-196 APSEDDAVTNYAPR
+196 APSEDDAVTDYASR
-210 SITGHSYNGTFYVP
+210 SITGHYYNGTFYVP

-236 PTQKAH
+236 PTQKAP
-242 DNAPEQATCIHIEAV
+242 DKAPEQATCIHIEAV

-284 RYIIHATVLGENTI
+284 RYIVHATVLGENTI

-324 ELRLLTVNNPDPSY
+324 ELRLLTVNNPEPSY

-363 PLPVDFSGS
+363 PLPVDFSGN

-413 EPIVADLSPLAGSVC
+413 EPIVADLSSLAGSVC
-428 HIAQSFTLDLSE
+428 HTAQSFTLDLSE

-450 CELPQGAGTLAYGTA
+450 CELAEGAGTLAYGTA
-465 SNTITSGRRLTLP
+465 SNTIAGGRRLTLP

-497 FTLSDTN
+497 LTLSDTN

-552 TDRPLLHEIALKF
+552 RAEVRLLPDARKHDHPVDSEDQKSRSADLYAHAEPPELLRAGALLFGRKSPLLRGRFGQPDVRHAARL
-565 DCSLT
+565 
-570 LESTTTPSTQ
+570 STQ
-580 KIKKLDPLTCMLTPN
+580 GLFSFGS
-595 RPSYSAQ
+595 RYYEPSVGQLGLLHTRRSRM
-602 ALYYSAESPLYYADA
+602 ESREQIIAW
-617 SGNPTSVMRHG
+617 T
-628 YQVRDY
+628 
-634 SRFVQDI
+634 
-641 TNRPSDNSVSYILDG
+641 
-656 AVWSHVN
+656 
-663 K
+663 

>member
-1 MKKTIIMS
+1 MKTYLLLILW
-9 VAAALLGSCA
+9 AAVLCGCS
-19 KLTSG
+19 KLARTE
-24 DAVPD
+24 DPATAAEI
-29 NDRKYPVSIRFEC
+29 PVCFQIEC
-42 PGMTTTRTLNEEP
+42 PKMDEP
-55 QVTIEDLNLY
+55 TKAPTDAQEKTVKDLNLY
-65 LFHSTNADAA
+65 LFCKNAAGKDE
-75 KHLYLSPATGD
+75 HIY
-86 FRTELSAGE
+86 SAGS
-95 YTLYAVANVG
+95 ANITRKLTVG
-105 SDLGNLSEKE
+105 DYDLFVIANAGGDLGN
-115 LRKAG
+115 
-120 MTAVN
+120 MTRAQV
-125 EEDLPHGDI
+125 EQSARTVGGEAALETGSA
-134 LPLSVQTQLSIT
+134 LPLSAKTSF
-146 GPANVSVPLVR
+146 SVKAAMTVPVVLRRIVA
-157 CLARIEL
+157 CIEL

-176 TLRSV
+176 APRSV

-196 APSEDDAVTNYAPR
+196 APSEDDAVTDYASR

-236 PTQKAH
+236 PTQKAP
-242 DNAPEQATCIHIEAV
+242 DKAPEQATCIHIEAV

-284 RYIIHATVLGENTI
+284 RYIVHATVMGENTI

-345 EGAASELRVQGR
+345 EGAASELRIQGR

-372 EYRLPILYTQTA
+372 EYRLPILYTQAA

-413 EPIVADLSPLAGSVC
+413 EPIMADLSSLAGSVC
-428 HIAQSFTLDLSE
+428 HTAQSFTLDLSE

-450 CELPQGAGTLAYGTA
+450 CELAEGAGTLAYGTA
-465 SNTITSGRRLTLP
+465 SNTITGGRRLTLP
-478 AGSHT
+478 AGNHT

-497 FTLSDTN
+497 FTLNDTN

-517 PLIIHIRPR
+517 PLIIHVRPR

-570 LESTTTPSTQ
+570 LESTTIPSTQ

-595 RPSYSAQ
+595 RPNYSAQ

-634 SRFVQDI
+634 SRLVQDI

-656 AVWSHVN
+656 AVWSRVN

>member
-1 MKKTIIMS
+1 MKTYLLLTFW
-9 VAAALLGSCA
+9 AAALCGCS
-19 KLTSG
+19 KLARTEG
-24 DAVPD
+24 PATAAEI
-29 NDRKYPVSIRFEC
+29 PVCFQIEC
-42 PGMTTTRTLNEEP
+42 PQMDEPTKTLSDAQEKT
-55 QVTIEDLNLY
+55 VKDLNLY
-65 LFHSTNADAA
+65 LFCKN
-75 KHLYLSPATGD
+75 ATGKD
-86 FRTELSAGE
+86 EHIYSAGSANITRKLTVGD
-95 YTLYAVANVG
+95 YDLFVIAYAG
-105 SDLGNLSEKE
+105 GDLGNMTRAQAEQSARTIGGESELE
-115 LRKAG
+115 TG
-120 MTAVN
+120 SM
-125 EEDLPHGDI
+125 
-134 LPLSVQTQLSIT
+134 LPLSAKTSF
-146 GPANVSVPLVR
+146 SVKAAMDVPVILRRIV
-157 CLARIEL
+157 ARIEL
-164 NLSVAPQQRERI
+164 DLSVAPQLREQI
-176 TLRSV
+176 ALRSV

-196 APSEDDAVTNYAPR
+196 APSEDDAVTDYAPR

-236 PTQKAH
+236 PTQKAP
-242 DNAPEQATCIHIEAV
+242 DKAPEQATCIHIEAV

-284 RYIIHATVLGENTI
+284 RYIVHATVMGESTI

-324 ELRLLTVNNPDPSY
+324 ELRLLTVNNPEPSY

-345 EGAASELRVQGR
+345 EGTASELRVQGR

-372 EYRLPILYTQTA
+372 EYRLPILYTQDT
-384 PGEVRIGLSVT
+384 PGEVRIGLNVT

-413 EPIVADLSPLAGSVC
+413 EPIVADLSSLAGSVC
-428 HIAQSFTLDLSE
+428 HTAQSFTLDISE

-450 CELPQGAGTLAYGTA
+450 CELAEGAGTLAYGTA
-465 SNTITSGRRLTLP
+465 SNTIAGGRRLTLP

-497 FTLSDTN
+497 LTLSDTN

-542 MDSYLDFSVD
+542 IDSYLDFSVD
-552 TDRPLLHEIALKF
+552 TDRPPLHEIALKF
-565 DCSLT
+565 DCSLM
-570 LESTTTPSTQ
+570 LENTMIPPTQ

-628 YQVRDY
+628 YQVEDY
-634 SRFVQDI
+634 SRLVQDI

>member
-1 MKKTIIMS
+1 MKTYLLLILW
-9 VAAALLGSCA
+9 AAVLCGCS
-19 KLTSG
+19 KLARTE
-24 DAVPD
+24 DPATAAEI
-29 NDRKYPVSIRFEC
+29 PVCFQIEC
-42 PGMTTTRTLNEEP
+42 PKMDEP
-55 QVTIEDLNLY
+55 TKAPTDAQEKTVKDLNLY
-65 LFHSTNADAA
+65 LFCKNAAGKDE
-75 KHLYLSPATGD
+75 HIY
-86 FRTELSAGE
+86 SAGS
-95 YTLYAVANVG
+95 ANITRKLTVG
-105 SDLGNLSEKE
+105 DYDLFVIANAGGDLGN
-115 LRKAG
+115 
-120 MTAVN
+120 MTRAQV
-125 EEDLPHGDI
+125 EQSARTVGGEAALETGSA
-134 LPLSVQTQLSIT
+134 LPLSAKTSF
-146 GPANVSVPLVR
+146 SVKAAMTVPVVLRRIVA
-157 CLARIEL
+157 CIEL

-176 TLRSV
+176 APRSV

-196 APSEDDAVTNYAPR
+196 APSEDDAVTDYASR

-236 PTQKAH
+236 PTQKAP
-242 DNAPEQATCIHIEAV
+242 DKAPEQATCIHIEAV

-284 RYIIHATVLGENTI
+284 RYIVHATVMGENTI

-324 ELRLLTVNNPDPSY
+324 ELRLLTVNNPEPSY

-372 EYRLPILYTQTA
+372 EYRLPILYTQAA

-413 EPIVADLSPLAGSVC
+413 EPIVADLSSLAGSVC
-428 HIAQSFTLDLSE
+428 HTAQSFTLDLSE

-450 CELPQGAGTLAYGTA
+450 CELAEGAGTLAYGTA
-465 SNTITSGRRLTLP
+465 SNTITGGRRLTLP
-478 AGSHT
+478 AGNHT

-497 FTLSDTN
+497 FTLNDTN

-517 PLIIHIRPR
+517 PLIIHVRPR

-570 LESTTTPSTQ
+570 LESTTIPSTQ

-595 RPSYSAQ
+595 RPNYSAQ

-634 SRFVQDI
+634 SRLVQDI

-656 AVWSHVN
+656 AVWSRVN

>member
-1 MKKTIIMS
+1 MKTYLLLILW
-9 VAAALLGSCA
+9 AAVLCGCS
-19 KLTSG
+19 KLARTE
-24 DAVPD
+24 DPATAAEI
-29 NDRKYPVSIRFEC
+29 PVCCQIEC
-42 PGMTTTRTLNEEP
+42 PKMDEP
-55 QVTIEDLNLY
+55 TKAPTDAQEKTVKDLNLY
-65 LFHSTNADAA
+65 LFCKNAAGKDE
-75 KHLYLSPATGD
+75 HIY
-86 FRTELSAGE
+86 SAGS
-95 YTLYAVANVG
+95 ANITRKLTVG
-105 SDLGNLSEKE
+105 DYDLFVIANAGGDLGN
-115 LRKAG
+115 
-120 MTAVN
+120 MTRAQV
-125 EEDLPHGDI
+125 EQSARTVGGEAALETGSA
-134 LPLSVQTQLSIT
+134 LPLSAKTSF
-146 GPANVSVPLVR
+146 SVKAAMTVPVVLRRIVA
-157 CLARIEL
+157 CIEL

-176 TLRSV
+176 APRSV

-196 APSEDDAVTNYAPR
+196 APSEDDAVTDYASR

-236 PTQKAH
+236 PTQKAP
-242 DNAPEQATCIHIEAV
+242 DKAPEQATCIHIEAV

-284 RYIIHATVLGENTI
+284 RYIVHATVMGENTI

-345 EGAASELRVQGR
+345 EGAASELRIQGR

-372 EYRLPILYTQTA
+372 EYRLPILYTQAA

-413 EPIVADLSPLAGSVC
+413 EPIVADLSSLAGSVC
-428 HIAQSFTLDLSE
+428 HTAQSFTLDLSE

-450 CELPQGAGTLAYGTA
+450 CELAEGAGTLAYGTA
-465 SNTITSGRRLTLP
+465 SNTITGGRRLTLP
-478 AGSHT
+478 AGNHT

-497 FTLSDTN
+497 FTLNDTN

-517 PLIIHIRPR
+517 PLIIHVRPR

-570 LESTTTPSTQ
+570 LESTTIPSTQ

-595 RPSYSAQ
+595 RPNYSAQ

-634 SRFVQDI
+634 SRLVQDI

-656 AVWSHVN
+656 AVWSRVN

>member
-1 MKKTIIMS
+1 MKTYLLLILW
-9 VAAALLGSCA
+9 AAVLCGCS
-19 KLTSG
+19 KLARTE
-24 DAVPD
+24 DPATAAEI
-29 NDRKYPVSIRFEC
+29 PVCFQIEC
-42 PGMTTTRTLNEEP
+42 PQMDEP
-55 QVTIEDLNLY
+55 TKAPTDAQEKTVKDLNLY
-65 LFHSTNADAA
+65 LFCKNAAGKDE
-75 KHLYLSPATGD
+75 HIY
-86 FRTELSAGE
+86 SAGS
-95 YTLYAVANVG
+95 ANITRKLTVG
-105 SDLGNLSEKE
+105 DYDLFVIANAGGDLGN
-115 LRKAG
+115 
-120 MTAVN
+120 MTRAQV
-125 EEDLPHGDI
+125 EQSARTVGGEAALETGSA
-134 LPLSVQTQLSIT
+134 LPLSAKTSF
-146 GPANVSVPLVR
+146 SVKAAMTVPVVLRRIVA
-157 CLARIEL
+157 CIEL

-176 TLRSV
+176 APRSV

-196 APSEDDAVTNYAPR
+196 APSEDDAVTDYASR

-236 PTQKAH
+236 PTQKAP
-242 DNAPEQATCIHIEAV
+242 DKAPEQATCIHIEAV

-284 RYIIHATVLGENTI
+284 RYIVHATVMGENTI

-345 EGAASELRVQGR
+345 EGAASELRIQGR

-372 EYRLPILYTQTA
+372 EYRLPILYTQAA

-413 EPIVADLSPLAGSVC
+413 EPIVADLSSLAGSVC
-428 HIAQSFTLDLSE
+428 HTAQSFTLDLSE

-450 CELPQGAGTLAYGTA
+450 CELAEGAGTLAYGTA
-465 SNTITSGRRLTLP
+465 SNTITGGRRLTLP
-478 AGSHT
+478 AGNHT

-497 FTLSDTN
+497 FTLNDTN

-517 PLIIHIRPR
+517 PLIIHVRPR

-570 LESTTTPSTQ
+570 LESTTIPSTQ

-595 RPSYSAQ
+595 RPNYSAQ

-634 SRFVQDI
+634 SRLVQDI

-656 AVWSHVN
+656 AVWSRVN

>member
-1 MKKTIIMS
+1 MKTYLLLILW
-9 VAAALLGSCA
+9 AAVLCGCS
-19 KLTSG
+19 KLARTE
-24 DAVPD
+24 DPATAAEI
-29 NDRKYPVSIRFEC
+29 PVCFQIEC
-42 PGMTTTRTLNEEP
+42 PKMDEP
-55 QVTIEDLNLY
+55 TKAPTDAQEKTVKDLNLY
-65 LFHSTNADAA
+65 LFCKNAAGKDE
-75 KHLYLSPATGD
+75 HIY
-86 FRTELSAGE
+86 SAGS
-95 YTLYAVANVG
+95 ANITRKLTVG
-105 SDLGNLSEKE
+105 DYDLFVIANAGGDLGN
-115 LRKAG
+115 
-120 MTAVN
+120 MTRAQV
-125 EEDLPHGDI
+125 EQSARTVGGEAALETGSA
-134 LPLSVQTQLSIT
+134 LPLSAKTSF
-146 GPANVSVPLVR
+146 SVKAAMTVPVVLRRIVA
-157 CLARIEL
+157 CIEL

-176 TLRSV
+176 APRSV

-196 APSEDDAVTNYAPR
+196 APSEDDAVTDYASR

-236 PTQKAH
+236 PTQKAP
-242 DNAPEQATCIHIEAV
+242 DKAPEQATCIHIEAV

-271 ENDTDNFDIRRNR
+271 ENDTGNFDIRRNR
-284 RYIIHATVLGENTI
+284 RYIVHATVMGENTI

-345 EGAASELRVQGR
+345 EGAASELRIQGR

-372 EYRLPILYTQTA
+372 EYRLPILYTQAA

-413 EPIVADLSPLAGSVC
+413 EPIVADLSSLAGSVC
-428 HIAQSFTLDLSE
+428 HTAQSFTLDLSE

-450 CELPQGAGTLAYGTA
+450 CELAEGAGTLAYGTA
-465 SNTITSGRRLTLP
+465 SNTITGGRRLTLP
-478 AGSHT
+478 AGNHT

-497 FTLSDTN
+497 FTLNDTN

-517 PLIIHIRPR
+517 PLIIHVRPR

-570 LESTTTPSTQ
+570 LESTTIPSTQ
-580 KIKKLDPLTCMLTPN
+580 KIKKLDPLTCMLMPN
-595 RPSYSAQ
+595 RPNYSAQ

-634 SRFVQDI
+634 SRLVQDI

-656 AVWSHVN
+656 AVWSRVN

>member
-1 MKKTIIMS
+1 MKTYLLLILW
-9 VAAALLGSCA
+9 AAVLCGCS
-19 KLTSG
+19 KLARTE
-24 DAVPD
+24 DPATAAEI
-29 NDRKYPVSIRFEC
+29 PVCFQIEC
-42 PGMTTTRTLNEEP
+42 PKMDEP
-55 QVTIEDLNLY
+55 TKAPTDAQEKTVKDLNLY
-65 LFHSTNADAA
+65 LFCKNAAGKDE
-75 KHLYLSPATGD
+75 HIY
-86 FRTELSAGE
+86 SAGS
-95 YTLYAVANVG
+95 ANITRKLTVG
-105 SDLGNLSEKE
+105 DYDLFVIANAGGDLGN
-115 LRKAG
+115 
-120 MTAVN
+120 MTRAQV
-125 EEDLPHGDI
+125 EQSARTVGGEAALETGSA
-134 LPLSVQTQLSIT
+134 LPLSAKTSF
-146 GPANVSVPLVR
+146 SVKAAMTVPVVLRRIVA
-157 CLARIEL
+157 CIEL

-176 TLRSV
+176 APRSV

-196 APSEDDAVTNYAPR
+196 APSEDDAVTDYASR

-236 PTQKAH
+236 PTQKAP
-242 DNAPEQATCIHIEAV
+242 DKAPEQATCIHIEAV

-284 RYIIHATVLGENTI
+284 RYIVHATVMGENTI

-345 EGAASELRVQGR
+345 EGAASELRIQGR

-372 EYRLPILYTQTA
+372 EYRLPILYTQAA

-413 EPIVADLSPLAGSVC
+413 EPIVADLSSLAGSVC
-428 HIAQSFTLDLSE
+428 HTAQSFTLDLSE

-450 CELPQGAGTLAYGTA
+450 CELAEGAGTLAYGTA
-465 SNTITSGRRLTLP
+465 SNTITGGRRLTLP
-478 AGSHT
+478 AGNHT

-497 FTLSDTN
+497 FTLNDTN

-517 PLIIHIRPR
+517 PLIIHVRPR

-570 LESTTTPSTQ
+570 LESTTIPSIQ

-595 RPSYSAQ
+595 RPNYSAQ

-634 SRFVQDI
+634 SRLVQDI

-656 AVWSHVN
+656 AVWSRVN

>member
-1 MKKTIIMS
+1 MKTYLLLILW
-9 VAAALLGSCA
+9 AAVLCGCS
-19 KLTSG
+19 KLARTE
-24 DAVPD
+24 DPATAAEI
-29 NDRKYPVSIRFEC
+29 PVCFQIEC
-42 PGMTTTRTLNEEP
+42 PKMDEP
-55 QVTIEDLNLY
+55 TKAPTDAQEKTVKDLNLY
-65 LFHSTNADAA
+65 LFCKNAAGKDEHIYSAGSANITRKLTVGDYDLFVITNA
-75 KHLYLSPATGD
+75 G
-86 FRTELSAGE
+86 G
-95 YTLYAVANVG
+95 
-105 SDLGNLSEKE
+105 DLGN
-115 LRKAG
+115 
-120 MTAVN
+120 MTRAQV
-125 EEDLPHGDI
+125 EQSARTVGGEAALETGSA
-134 LPLSVQTQLSIT
+134 LPLSAKTSF
-146 GPANVSVPLVR
+146 SVKAAMTVPVVLRRIVA
-157 CLARIEL
+157 CIEL

-176 TLRSV
+176 APRSV

-196 APSEDDAVTNYAPR
+196 APSEDDAVTDYASR

-236 PTQKAH
+236 PTQKAP
-242 DNAPEQATCIHIEAV
+242 DKAPEQATCIHIEAV

-284 RYIIHATVLGENTI
+284 RYIVHATVMGENTI

-345 EGAASELRVQGR
+345 EGAASELRIQGR

-372 EYRLPILYTQTA
+372 EYRLPILYTQAA

-413 EPIVADLSPLAGSVC
+413 EPIVADLSSLAGSVC
-428 HIAQSFTLDLSE
+428 HTAQSFTLDLSE

-450 CELPQGAGTLAYGTA
+450 CELAEGAGTLAYGTA
-465 SNTITSGRRLTLP
+465 SNTITGGRRLTLP
-478 AGSHT
+478 AGNHT

-497 FTLSDTN
+497 FTLNDTN

-517 PLIIHIRPR
+517 PLIIHVRPR

-570 LESTTTPSTQ
+570 LESTTIPSTQ

-595 RPSYSAQ
+595 RPNYSAQ

-634 SRFVQDI
+634 SRLVQDI

-656 AVWSHVN
+656 AVWSRVN